1 MSPFALDDNS
11 TTQSCTRLPLG
22 NYLENVHTASNQ
34 QCVHLPQSGDKEDDT
49 GPIIENGVGRVRIRI
64 VVPLKQYVLRPLYL
78 AFPIY

>member
-22 NYLENVHTASNQ
+22 NYLENVHAASNQ
-34 QCVHLPQSGDKEDDT
+34 RCVHSPQSGDKEVDT

-64 VVPLKQYVLRPLYL
+64 VVPLKQYVLHLMSDLP
-78 AFPIY
+78 